1 MAASQEVD
9 VLFKD
14 ICRHHKA
21 KAERIEDYHPHRLFK
36 SAFLNMSQAPHS
48 VAFLNMS
55 QAPHSVAP
63 HSVTKT
69 MAARSARF

>member
-1 MAASQEVD
+1 MTASQEVD

-48 VAFLNMS
+48 VA
-55 QAPHSVAP
+55 P